1 MLRSATR
8 DADQDV
14 QDAMEDTMKEWQQ
27 RRRGNLNVDP
37 ANTTGNEAP
46 VNLPLGPGEW
56 DEPLGLPIC
65 VVCHGVGLE
74 PSPLLQTESELM
86 R

>member
-27 RRRGNLNVDP
+27 RRRGNVNFDP
-37 ANTTGNEAP
+37 ANAPGNEAP
-46 VNLPLGPGEW
+46 VNLPLGSGEW

-65 VVCHGVGLE
+65 VVCHGVG
-74 PSPLLQTESELM
+74 
-86 R
+86 